1 MIREKP
7 RQKKAISRNQPK
19 KRNIQDFGT
28 GKINK
33 TETENQSIK
42 TETENQSNKT
52 EVSAT
57 EEETRRKNPG
67 ESRCSRINR
76 DYTEKERKAQ
86 EGHRSALLYLSSSL
100 QKKRKKN
107 NKEPRTIDNW
117 HHHCLVSFILKQRR
131 QNANKEKQQ
140 KERTRAEESHEI
152 AATAFSVSRT
162 RRESKGK
169 RESKA

>member
-33 TETENQSIK
+33 TETENQS
-42 TETENQSNKT
+42 NKT
-52 EVSAT
+52 EVSTT

-67 ESRCSRINR
+67 ESRGSRINR

-100 QKKRKKN
+100 QKKN
-107 NKEPRTIDNW
+107 TKEPRTIDNW

-140 KERTRAEESHEI
+140 KERTQAEECHEI

>member
-1 MIREKP
+1 MNWNRRKIQETI
-7 RQKKAISRNQPK
+7 KKDRH
-19 KRNIQDFGT
+19 
-28 GKINK
+28 
-33 TETENQSIK
+33 TEQ
-42 TETENQSNKT
+42 TENQSNKT
-52 EVSAT
+52 EASAT
-57 EEETRRKNPG
+57 EEETKRKKPG
-67 ESRCSRINR
+67 ESRGSRINR

-100 QKKRKKN
+100 QKKN
-107 NKEPRTIDNW
+107 NKEPRTIDNR